1 MDDATDREQAD
12 EQADERADGRSG
24 ERERGGP
31 GTRPPGED
39 LPGKV
44 DEMERDIEEERRR
57 RGVPG
62 NADERRRTG
71 PTVPDD
77 QAPD

>member
-1 MDDATDREQAD
+1 MGDATDRERADQRDD
-12 EQADERADGRSG
+12 EQADERSD
-24 ERERGGP
+24 EREPGGS